1 MRRTAPVR
9 PVETQDFASLQSDAP
24 APEYNP
30 SVWQRLVEWL
40 HKQKG
45 YDPKR
50 LTDPE
55 PRAAIEETRRILAKP
70 LGDLAITQDI
80 PEELTAT
87 LDQNI
92 FFFSG
97 FKTHHE
103 LEEASR
109 MLKGDDGNF
118 KPFQQFLKDV
128 ETINKV
134 YNRNYLQAEYN
145 FATASTQM
153 AVKWKEWEQEGD
165 RYDLQYRTAGDSRVR
180 EEHAALD
187 GITLPPSD
195 PFWDSYLPPNGWNCR
210 CTAVQVRQGK
220 YPRSDSAAAMAAG
233 ANCTD
238 TPKKQIFRFNPG
250 KQEKIFP
257 PKHPYFPKGCGDCQY
272 KQLSYNADSPNCQA
286 CLALQ
291 ADIKR
296 REENRRDYERLK
308 KDPDYRD
315 VEFDEASGG
324 VKATHV
330 GHEVHSADKEETFF
344 KEQLT
349 STQLEEKCQD
359 VLYRLGNR
367 AVLCNE
373 KNKNPQTNI
382 VDVALDL
389 DLNGKRVDI
398 ASITQQTTNIRNV
411 LSGKNIQLKKFN
423 HLDYVTEPA
432 DAVCLYFHEPSMY
445 DSSKIVDGID
455 KFKNI
460 SYTDKETGERRH
472 PTNYIRRVYCVINTD
487 DGKLEIFDVE

>member
-1 MRRTAPVR
+1 
-9 PVETQDFASLQSDAP
+9 
-24 APEYNP
+24 
-30 SVWQRLVEWL
+30 
-40 HKQKG
+40 
-45 YDPKR
+45 
-50 LTDPE
+50 
-55 PRAAIEETRRILAKP
+55 
-70 LGDLAITQDI
+70 
-80 PEELTAT
+80 
-87 LDQNI
+87 
-92 FFFSG
+92 
-97 FKTHHE
+97 
-103 LEEASR
+103 

-272 KQLSYNADSPNCQA
+272 RQLAEDKDSPNCQG
-286 CLALQ
+286 CRALIRMQ
-291 ADIKR
+291 EDLKR
-296 REENRRDYERLK
+296 REDNRREYERLK
-308 KDPDYRD
+308 KNHDYKD
-315 VEFDEASGG
+315 VEYDKASGG

-330 GHEVHSADKEETFF
+330 RHEEHSPDKEETFF
-344 KEQLT
+344 KELTKDGKGLT
-349 STQLEEKCQD
+349 STQLEYKCQD
-359 VLYRLGNR
+359 ILYRLGNS
-367 AVLCNE
+367 AILCEEGISNASGSFD
-373 KNKNPQTNI
+373 T
-382 VDVALDL
+382 ALDL
-389 DLNGKRVDI
+389 LLNGKRTDI
-398 ASITQQTTNIRNV
+398 RSITTQTESYRNR
-411 LSGKNIQLKKFN
+411 LTKKNIQLGKFN
-423 HLDYVTEPA
+423 SLSYVTKKA
-432 DAVCLYFHEPSMY
+432 DSVCLYFHDPLMYSSERMKESMLELK
-445 DSSKIVDGID
+445 KIQHR
-455 KFKNI
+455 
-460 SYTDKETGERRH
+460 DKETGELKQINIH
-472 PTNYIRRVYCVINTD
+472 IKHIYCVINEGE
-487 DGKLEIFDVE
+487 GKIEIFDVE